1 MWTLVLVV
9 FVVSGASTGGVGA
22 STAFLDFP
30 SEAKC
35 QAAAHALDAVDQL
48 SPPNR
53 GNYPKISPSATY
65 KIIGH
70 CVER

>member
-9 FVVSGASTGGVGA
+9 FVVSGASTGGVAA

-35 QAAAHALDAVDQL
+35 HAAADALDAADQL
-48 SPPNR
+48 APPNR
-53 GNYPKISPSATY
+53 GSHPNISPSASY
-65 KIIGH
+65 KIVGH